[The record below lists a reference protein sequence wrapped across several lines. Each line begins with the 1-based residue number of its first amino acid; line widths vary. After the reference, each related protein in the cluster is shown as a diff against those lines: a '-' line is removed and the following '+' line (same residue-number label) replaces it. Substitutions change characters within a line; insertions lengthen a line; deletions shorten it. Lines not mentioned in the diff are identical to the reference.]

1 MLVLPPEVVTPPAE
15 TPPLPVAPP
24 VELLPPE
31 PAPPELAPPELDE
44 LLPPDELPLVPLPPV
59 PLSVPGAL
67 PELQASGAAAV
78 RISPRICTFALI
90 AIFMSSPW
98 SIRDPDGISE
108 N

>member
-1 MLVLPPEVVTPPAE
+1 MVTF
-15 TPPLPVAPP
+15 PP
-24 VELLPPE
+24 VETLPP
-31 PAPPELAPPELDE
+31 AAIVPPVLE

-78 RISPRICTFALI
+78 RISPRIRTFALI